1 MPVSSDKYY
10 KPEEALQDL
19 QVQETIL
26 NVAIDVQVLLRI
38 LVDIVPG
45 ARTKVHATISDQI

>member
-26 NVAIDVQVLLRI
+26 NVAVDVQVLLRI
-38 LVDIVPG
+38 LVDKEIITREEVVEY
-45 ARTKVHATISDQI
+45 R